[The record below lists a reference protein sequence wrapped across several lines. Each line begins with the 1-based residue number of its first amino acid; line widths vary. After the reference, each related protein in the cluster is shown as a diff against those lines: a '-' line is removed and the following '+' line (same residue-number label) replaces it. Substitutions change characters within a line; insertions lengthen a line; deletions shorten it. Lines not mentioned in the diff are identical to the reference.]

1 MSEQTNV
8 IPDTMTAIEI
18 TEPGGPE
25 VLKPTTRPVPRPK
38 ENEVLIQIA
47 AAGVNGPDVMQ
58 RKGQYAPPP
67 GASDIPGLEV
77 SGVVVAIGSK
87 VHRIKPGDHVAALI
101 PGGGYAQ
108 YCVADEINILPLPPE
123 LSLTEAAALPETF
136 MTVWLNMFQRG
147 QFKSGDIILIHG
159 GASGIGLAIV
169 EELLAQGANVQMVDI
184 HGGDGQYEGHKG
196 YQFWPT
202 DISSAKE
209 VNHTVAEIIQRFGR
223 IDGLVNNAGVNFPR
237 LLVDEKAPAGQYE
250 LNEAAFEKMVN
261 INQKGVFL
269 MSQAVA
275 RQMVKQHD
283 GVIVNVSSESGLE
296 GSEGQSCYAAT
307 KAALNSFTRS
317 WSKELG
323 KHGIR
328 VVGIAPGIL
337 EKTGLRTPEYEEAL
351 AWTRNITV
359 EQLREGYTKNA
370 IPIGRAGRLAEVADF
385 VCYLLSERA
394 SYITGVTTNIAGGK
408 TRG

>member
-1 MSEQTNV
+1 MNTWLNLKDNV
-8 IPDTMTAIEI
+8 IIVT
-18 TEPGGPE
+18 
-25 VLKPTTRPVPRPK
+25 
-38 ENEVLIQIA
+38 
-47 AAGVNGPDVMQ
+47 
-58 RKGQYAPPP
+58 
-67 GASDIPGLEV
+67 
-77 SGVVVAIGSK
+77 
-87 VHRIKPGDHVAALI
+87 
-101 PGGGYAQ
+101 
-108 YCVADEINILPLPPE
+108 
-123 LSLTEAAALPETF
+123 
-136 MTVWLNMFQRG
+136 
-147 QFKSGDIILIHG
+147 G

-169 EELLAQGANVQMVDI
+169 DELLSQGAHVQMIDI
-184 HGGDGQYEGHKG
+184 HGGDRHHNGDNYH
-196 YQFWPT
+196 FWPT
-202 DISSAKE
+202 DISSATE
-209 VNHTVAEIIQRFGR
+209 VQQTIDAIIQRWSR

-237 LLVDEKAPAGQYE
+237 LLVDEKAPAGRYE

-261 INQKGVFL
+261 INQKGVFF

-275 RQMVKQHD
+275 RQMVKQRA

-323 KHGIR
+323 KYGIR
-328 VVGIAPGIL
+328 VVGVAPGIL

-370 IPIGRAGRLAEVADF
+370 IPIGRAGKLSEVADF
-385 VCYLLSERA
+385 VCYLLSARA

-408 TRG
+408 TRGKGGSMVHAIFCAHGQLAGAMLDSVCMVYGEVNVSAVAFVPGENAADIAINLEKLVSAHTDEEWVIAVDLQCGSPWNAAAGLAMRHPQIRVISGLSLPLALELVDNQYTLSADDLCQHLQAIASQCCVVWQQPETVEEEF

>member
-1 MSEQTNV
+1 LPQLTLRG
-8 IPDTMTAIEI
+8 IPLPENEI
-18 TEPGGPE
+18 T
-25 VLKPTTRPVPRPK
+25 
-38 ENEVLIQIA
+38 I
-47 AAGVNGPDVMQ
+47 MQ
-58 RKGQYAPPP
+58 
-67 GASDIPGLEV
+67 
-77 SGVVVAIGSK
+77 
-87 VHRIKPGDHVAALI
+87 
-101 PGGGYAQ
+101 
-108 YCVADEINILPLPPE
+108 
-123 LSLTEAAALPETF
+123 T
-136 MTVWLNMFQRG
+136 WLNLQD
-147 QFKSGDIILIHG
+147 KIIIVTG

-169 EELLAQGANVQMVDI
+169 DELLNLGANVQMSDI
-184 HGGDGQYEGHKG
+184 HGGDKHHHNDRYR
-196 YQFWPT
+196 FWPT
-202 DISSAKE
+202 DISSASE
-209 VNHTVAEIIQRFGR
+209 VNHTVEQIIQQYGR

-237 LLVDEKAPAGQYE
+237 LLVDEKAPAGRYE

-275 RQMVKQHD
+275 RQMVKQRA

-328 VVGIAPGIL
+328 VVGVAPGIL

-351 AWTRNITV
+351 AWTRNISV
-359 EQLREGYTKNA
+359 EQLRAGYSKNA
-370 IPIGRAGRLAEVADF
+370 IPLGRSGRLSEVADY

>member
-1 MSEQTNV
+1 
-8 IPDTMTAIEI
+8 
-18 TEPGGPE
+18 
-25 VLKPTTRPVPRPK
+25 
-38 ENEVLIQIA
+38 
-47 AAGVNGPDVMQ
+47 MQ
-58 RKGQYAPPP
+58 
-67 GASDIPGLEV
+67 S
-77 SGVVVAIGSK
+77 
-87 VHRIKPGDHVAALI
+87 
-101 PGGGYAQ
+101 
-108 YCVADEINILPLPPE
+108 
-123 LSLTEAAALPETF
+123 
-136 MTVWLNMFQRG
+136 WLNL
-147 QFKSGDIILIHG
+147 SGKIIIVTG
-159 GASGIGLAIV
+159 GASGIGSAIV
-169 EELLAQGANVQMVDI
+169 EELITHGANVQMVDI
-184 HGGDGQYEGHKG
+184 NTGENNAG

-202 DISSAKE
+202 DISNAQQ
-209 VNHTVAEIIQRFGR
+209 VTDTIAEIIQRFGR
-223 IDGLVNNAGVNFPR
+223 IDGLVNNAGVNYPR
-237 LLVDEKAPAGQYE
+237 LLVDEKAPAGKYE

-275 RQMVKQHD
+275 RQMVKQRD

-317 WSKELG
+317 WAKELG

-359 EQLREGYTKNA
+359 AQLREGYSKNA
-370 IPIGRAGRLAEVADF
+370 IPIGRSGRLTEVADF

>member
-1 MSEQTNV
+1 MQT
-8 IPDTMTAIEI
+8 
-18 TEPGGPE
+18 
-25 VLKPTTRPVPRPK
+25 
-38 ENEVLIQIA
+38 
-47 AAGVNGPDVMQ
+47 
-58 RKGQYAPPP
+58 
-67 GASDIPGLEV
+67 
-77 SGVVVAIGSK
+77 
-87 VHRIKPGDHVAALI
+87 
-101 PGGGYAQ
+101 
-108 YCVADEINILPLPPE
+108 
-123 LSLTEAAALPETF
+123 
-136 MTVWLNMFQRG
+136 WLNLQG
-147 QFKSGDIILIHG
+147 KVIIVTG
-159 GASGIGLAIV
+159 GASGIGLAIA
-169 EELLAQGANVQMVDI
+169 EELLAQGANVQMADI
-184 HGGDGQYEGHKG
+184 HGGEGKYDNHDGYH
-196 YQFWPT
+196 FWPT
-202 DISSAKE
+202 DISSTKE
-209 VNHTVAEIIQRFGR
+209 VNHTVAEIIQRYGR
-223 IDGLVNNAGVNFPR
+223 IDGLVNNA
-237 LLVDEKAPAGQYE
+237 LLVDEKAPAGPYE

-269 MSQAVA
+269 MSQAAA
-275 RQMVKQHD
+275 RQMVKQRN

-370 IPIGRAGRLAEVADF
+370 IPIGRSGRLSEVADF

>member
-1 MSEQTNV
+1 M
-8 IPDTMTAIEI
+8 
-18 TEPGGPE
+18 
-25 VLKPTTRPVPRPK
+25 
-38 ENEVLIQIA
+38 
-47 AAGVNGPDVMQ
+47 
-58 RKGQYAPPP
+58 
-67 GASDIPGLEV
+67 
-77 SGVVVAIGSK
+77 
-87 VHRIKPGDHVAALI
+87 
-101 PGGGYAQ
+101 
-108 YCVADEINILPLPPE
+108 
-123 LSLTEAAALPETF
+123 ET
-136 MTVWLNMFQRG
+136 WLNL
-147 QFKSGDIILIHG
+147 KDKIIIVTG

-169 EELLAQGANVQMVDI
+169 DELLAQGANVQMSDI
-184 HGGDGQYEGHKG
+184 HGGDKHQEGEN
-196 YQFWPT
+196 YTFWPT
-202 DISSAKE
+202 DISSASE
-209 VNHTVAEIIQRFGR
+209 VNKTVDSIIQRFGR

-237 LLVDEKAPAGQYE
+237 LLVDEKAPAGRYE
-250 LNEAAFEKMVN
+250 LNESAFEKMVN

-275 RQMVKQHD
+275 RQMVKQRD

-328 VVGIAPGIL
+328 VVGVAPGIL

-359 EQLREGYTKNA
+359 EQLREGYSKNS
-370 IPIGRAGRLAEVADF
+370 IPIGRSGRLSEVADF
-385 VCYLLSERA
+385 ICYLLSERA

>member
-1 MSEQTNV
+1 MQT
-8 IPDTMTAIEI
+8 
-18 TEPGGPE
+18 
-25 VLKPTTRPVPRPK
+25 
-38 ENEVLIQIA
+38 
-47 AAGVNGPDVMQ
+47 
-58 RKGQYAPPP
+58 
-67 GASDIPGLEV
+67 
-77 SGVVVAIGSK
+77 
-87 VHRIKPGDHVAALI
+87 
-101 PGGGYAQ
+101 
-108 YCVADEINILPLPPE
+108 
-123 LSLTEAAALPETF
+123 
-136 MTVWLNMFQRG
+136 WLNLQD
-147 QFKSGDIILIHG
+147 KVIIVTG

-184 HGGDGQYEGHKG
+184 HGGAAKHEGNNDYH
-196 YQFWPT
+196 FWPT

-209 VNHTVAEIIQRFGR
+209 VHHTLDEIIQRFGR

-237 LLVDEKAPAGQYE
+237 LLVDEKAPAGKYE

-275 RQMVKQHD
+275 RQMVKQRN

-359 EQLREGYTKNA
+359 DQLREGYSKNA
-370 IPIGRAGRLAEVADF
+370 IPIGRSGRLTEVADF

>member
-1 MSEQTNV
+1 LPQLTLRG
-8 IPDTMTAIEI
+8 IPLPENEI
-18 TEPGGPE
+18 T
-25 VLKPTTRPVPRPK
+25 
-38 ENEVLIQIA
+38 I
-47 AAGVNGPDVMQ
+47 MQ
-58 RKGQYAPPP
+58 
-67 GASDIPGLEV
+67 
-77 SGVVVAIGSK
+77 
-87 VHRIKPGDHVAALI
+87 
-101 PGGGYAQ
+101 
-108 YCVADEINILPLPPE
+108 
-123 LSLTEAAALPETF
+123 T
-136 MTVWLNMFQRG
+136 WLNLQD
-147 QFKSGDIILIHG
+147 KIIIVTG

-169 EELLAQGANVQMVDI
+169 DELLNLGANVQMSDI
-184 HGGDGQYEGHKG
+184 HGGDKHHHNDRYR
-196 YQFWPT
+196 FWPT
-202 DISSAKE
+202 DISSASE
-209 VNHTVAEIIQRFGR
+209 VNHTVEQIIQQYCR

-237 LLVDEKAPAGQYE
+237 LLVDEKAPAGRYE

-275 RQMVKQHD
+275 RQMVKQRA

-328 VVGIAPGIL
+328 VVGVAPGIL

-351 AWTRNITV
+351 AWTRNISV
-359 EQLREGYTKNA
+359 EQLRAGYSKNA
-370 IPIGRAGRLAEVADF
+370 IPLGRSGRLSEVADY

>member
-1 MSEQTNV
+1 MS
-8 IPDTMTAIEI
+8 
-18 TEPGGPE
+18 
-25 VLKPTTRPVPRPK
+25 
-38 ENEVLIQIA
+38 
-47 AAGVNGPDVMQ
+47 
-58 RKGQYAPPP
+58 
-67 GASDIPGLEV
+67 
-77 SGVVVAIGSK
+77 
-87 VHRIKPGDHVAALI
+87 
-101 PGGGYAQ
+101 
-108 YCVADEINILPLPPE
+108 
-123 LSLTEAAALPETF
+123 
-136 MTVWLNMFQRG
+136 
-147 QFKSGDIILIHG
+147 
-159 GASGIGLAIV
+159 
-169 EELLAQGANVQMVDI
+169 DI
-184 HGGDGQYEGHKG
+184 HGGDKHQLGENYC
-196 YQFWPT
+196 FWPT
-202 DISSAKE
+202 DISSASE
-209 VNHTVAEIIQRFGR
+209 VNKTVDSIIQRFGR

-237 LLVDEKAPAGQYE
+237 LLVDEKAPAGRYE

-275 RQMVKQHD
+275 RKMVKQRN

-328 VVGIAPGIL
+328 VVGVAPGIL
-337 EKTGLRTPEYEEAL
+337 EKTGLRTPEYEQAL

-359 EQLREGYTKNA
+359 EQLREGYSKNS
-370 IPIGRAGRLAEVADF
+370 IPIGRSGRLSEVADF
-385 VCYLLSERA
+385 VCYLLSDRA

>member
-1 MSEQTNV
+1 MQT
-8 IPDTMTAIEI
+8 
-18 TEPGGPE
+18 
-25 VLKPTTRPVPRPK
+25 
-38 ENEVLIQIA
+38 
-47 AAGVNGPDVMQ
+47 
-58 RKGQYAPPP
+58 
-67 GASDIPGLEV
+67 
-77 SGVVVAIGSK
+77 
-87 VHRIKPGDHVAALI
+87 
-101 PGGGYAQ
+101 
-108 YCVADEINILPLPPE
+108 
-123 LSLTEAAALPETF
+123 
-136 MTVWLNMFQRG
+136 WLNLQN
-147 QFKSGDIILIHG
+147 KIIIVTG

-169 EELLAQGANVQMVDI
+169 EELLAQGANVQMADI
-184 HGGDGQYEGHKG
+184 HGGEGKHEG
-196 YQFWPT
+196 NHYYHFWPT
-202 DISSAKE
+202 DISSTGD
-209 VNHTVAEIIQRFGR
+209 VTHTVEGIIQRFGR

-237 LLVDEKAPAGQYE
+237 LLVDEKAPAGKYE

-269 MSQAVA
+269 MSQAVV

-359 EQLREGYTKNA
+359 EQLRDGYTKNA
-370 IPIGRAGRLAEVADF
+370 IPIGRSGRLSEVADF

>member
-1 MSEQTNV
+1 
-8 IPDTMTAIEI
+8 
-18 TEPGGPE
+18 
-25 VLKPTTRPVPRPK
+25 
-38 ENEVLIQIA
+38 
-47 AAGVNGPDVMQ
+47 MQ
-58 RKGQYAPPP
+58 
-67 GASDIPGLEV
+67 
-77 SGVVVAIGSK
+77 
-87 VHRIKPGDHVAALI
+87 
-101 PGGGYAQ
+101 
-108 YCVADEINILPLPPE
+108 N
-123 LSLTEAAALPETF
+123 
-136 MTVWLNMFQRG
+136 WLNLQD
-147 QFKSGDIILIHG
+147 KIIVVTG

-169 EELLAQGANVQMVDI
+169 DELLAQGAKVQMVDI
-184 HGGDGQYEGHKG
+184 HPGDGKYNNHPN
-196 YQFWPT
+196 YRFWQT
-202 DISSAKE
+202 DISSAQA
-209 VNHTVAEIIQRFGR
+209 VNLSINGMIQHFGH
-223 IDGLVNNAGVNFPR
+223 IDGLVNNAGINYPR
-237 LLVDEKAPAGQYE
+237 LLVDEKAPDGKYE

-275 RQMVKQHD
+275 RQMVKQRG

-317 WSKELG
+317 WAKELG

-328 VVGIAPGIL
+328 VVGVAPGIL

-359 EQLREGYTKNA
+359 EQLREGYSKNA
-370 IPIGRAGRLAEVADF
+370 IPLGRSGRLCEVADF

-394 SYITGVTTNIAGGK
+394 SYLTGVTTNIAGGK

>member
-1 MSEQTNV
+1 M
-8 IPDTMTAIEI
+8 
-18 TEPGGPE
+18 
-25 VLKPTTRPVPRPK
+25 
-38 ENEVLIQIA
+38 
-47 AAGVNGPDVMQ
+47 
-58 RKGQYAPPP
+58 
-67 GASDIPGLEV
+67 
-77 SGVVVAIGSK
+77 
-87 VHRIKPGDHVAALI
+87 
-101 PGGGYAQ
+101 
-108 YCVADEINILPLPPE
+108 
-123 LSLTEAAALPETF
+123 ET
-136 MTVWLNMFQRG
+136 WLNLG
-147 QFKSGDIILIHG
+147 CKVIIVTG

-169 EELLAQGANVQMVDI
+169 DELLAQGANVQMIDI
-184 HGGDGQYEGHKG
+184 HGGDKHHNSERYT
-196 YQFWPT
+196 FCPT
-202 DISSAKE
+202 DISRASE
-209 VNHTVAEIIQRFGR
+209 VNKTVTSIIQRVGR

-237 LLVDEKAPAGQYE
+237 LLVDEKSPAGRYE

-269 MSQAVA
+269 LSQAVA
-275 RQMVKQHD
+275 RQMVKQRD

-328 VVGIAPGIL
+328 VVGVAPGIL

-359 EQLREGYTKNA
+359 EQLRDGYTRNA
-370 IPIGRAGRLAEVADF
+370 IPIGRAGRLSEVADF